1 MRRST
6 RAAKAGPEQPIT
18 PITHARP
25 GGSRGS
31 LIIPQQCSPAAPGI
45 VASLWTLA
53 SRSLAARLCGAA
65 LYVAVPL
72 PLITLETAI

>member
-31 LIIPQQCSPAAPGI
+31 LIIPQCSPAAPGI
-45 VASLWTLA
+45 VASLWTRA

-65 LYVAVPL
+65 LYVAVPS

>member
-6 RAAKAGPEQPIT
+6 WAADAGPEHPIT
-18 PITHARP
+18 PITQARP

-31 LIIPQQCSPAAPGI
+31 LIIPQCSPAAPGTMT
-45 VASLWTLA
+45 SLWTRV